1 MVKEIQKIFGD
12 KDYREIL
19 FKSSHFLIFRLLGF
33 VVAYGFSFYIIK
45 SFGEQVY
52 GYVAL
57 GLTLFSILIVFGKM
71 GFDIHLTKKFS
82 AHNDFNIG
90 FSYYSISVLVASI
103 FSIIVSGFLYVYA
116 EEISIRFF
124 NKPEFTEYLKWTVLA
139 VPIWTI
145 VLINSGVLRGIKE
158 NAAFSFINFF
168 SRFFVTLIVI
178 FILAGST
185 YNDGYVIMKSHF
197 YAILLIFIF
206 SCILTLRFRNKN
218 SKFKKLEDTWTY
230 ILETIPLMSSTY
242 FYVLLLWSDK
252 ILLGIFESEVNI
264 GVYDIVTKIAV
275 VITFTYEAIN
285 SILAPKISDA
295 FHKNDLE
302 LLQKNVRFSVRTT
315 FFTGLGIFI
324 AILVFHR
331 LVLAF
336 LGEVYLTGIYPLM
349 ILCVGKILISLF
361 GPVSDILQMTGHQKV
376 YSRIMFITLILN
388 FLLNYV
394 LIKKIGITGAALAT
408 SIALLNMFVI
418 SHIYIRKRLKINSF
432 LV

>member
-1 MVKEIQKIFGD
+1 
-12 KDYREIL
+12 
-19 FKSSHFLIFRLLGF
+19 
-33 VVAYGFSFYIIK
+33 
-45 SFGEQVY
+45 
-52 GYVAL
+52 
-57 GLTLFSILIVFGKM
+57 
-71 GFDIHLTKKFS
+71 
-82 AHNDFNIG
+82 
-90 FSYYSISVLVASI
+90 
-103 FSIIVSGFLYVYA
+103 
-116 EEISIRFF
+116 
-124 NKPEFTEYLKWTVLA
+124 
-139 VPIWTI
+139 
-145 VLINSGVLRGIKE
+145 
-158 NAAFSFINFF
+158 
-168 SRFFVTLIVI
+168 
-178 FILAGST
+178 
-185 YNDGYVIMKSHF
+185 
-197 YAILLIFIF
+197 
-206 SCILTLRFRNKN
+206 
-218 SKFKKLEDTWTY
+218 
-230 ILETIPLMSSTY
+230 MSSTY